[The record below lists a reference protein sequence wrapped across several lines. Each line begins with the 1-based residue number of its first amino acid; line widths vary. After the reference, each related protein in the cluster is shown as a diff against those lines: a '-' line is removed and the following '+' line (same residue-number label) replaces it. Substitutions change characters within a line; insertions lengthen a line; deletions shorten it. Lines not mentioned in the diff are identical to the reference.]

1 MKCGKA
7 KTVWGKYSILEG
19 EMVME
24 LLKLSKFKLQ
34 LQALITEV
42 RELRERERLALEQH
56 QHGIEKQKQAEE
68 EYNRKIQELQAELAS
83 VKEERQKQ
91 ERRVNYLQNDNALLE
106 NKQKELKDTIYS
118 LLQSK
123 ESFVHAYEE
132 TTSELRHSIET
143 KDRKLSVLSEK
154 LNTHVLLFNSIE
166 KEKYAHLW
174 VLGRIIEVPLPIHIF
189 YVYTFLLA
197 AAGLR
202 NKMDQISAFEK
213 EFVAGRHSLFSPENI
228 SDLRKRLENNEEELR
243 RKDKVISELEA
254 KLDVAKLSDNSQA
267 QIDDI
272 SSPTWNSY
280 WIKGYSVPYCNIK
293 KKLERTWR
301 WKKLVNKSS
310 FGKFISPRVGVG
322 DIAQNEEK
330 DQELTGSPS

>member
-1 MKCGKA
+1 MEGGVKLDGWGYEVKTSSDACISAINAYYHQVLSYGRERSVILKA
-7 KTVWGKYSILEG
+7 PDHDEACVLANILAAHYLYHSDPSRATSFLEAAKSHL
-19 EMVME
+19 EQATLYERLVYDALSYLVSE
-24 LLKLSKFKLQ
+24 DRDDDVAFELHRKLLKEFPRDLSSLKRAQILCFYMGRPDLSLSLVHQLKLAKAQ
-34 LQALITEV
+34 WSFA
-42 RELRERERLALEQH
+42 
-56 QHGIEKQKQAEE
+56 
-68 EYNRKIQELQAELAS
+68 
-83 VKEERQKQ
+83 
-91 ERRVNYLQNDNALLE
+91 
-106 NKQKELKDTIYS
+106 TIS
-118 LLQSK
+118 
-123 ESFVHAYEE
+123 
-132 TTSELRHSIET
+132 HS
-143 KDRKLSVLSEK
+143 
-154 LNTHVLLFNSIE
+154 
-166 KEKYAHLW
+166 
-174 VLGRIIEVPLPIHIF
+174 
-189 YVYTFLLA
+189 
-197 AAGLR
+197 AGLR